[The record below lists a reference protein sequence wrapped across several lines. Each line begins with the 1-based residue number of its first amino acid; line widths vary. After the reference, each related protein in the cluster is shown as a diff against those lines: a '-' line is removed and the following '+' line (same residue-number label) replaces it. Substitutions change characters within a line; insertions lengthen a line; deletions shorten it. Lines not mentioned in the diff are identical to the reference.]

1 MIDILLINPQPV
13 VMKDLF
19 AENLMY
25 ANPPLGLGYLASAA
39 RNAGYSVDLIDVG
52 IDKLTISGI
61 IHRIIEVDAQIV
73 GISSFIANHGN
84 GLKIAHEIKK
94 QFGSQVKVMMGGP
107 QASFVYEEV
116 LKQGDVDI
124 VSIFEGEQTIV
135 ELLNC
140 IKTGGDLK
148 KIAGIAFVN
157 EEGEV
162 IKTERRLPIQDLDT
176 IDFPAWDLFKIDKYQ
191 EPGIVLTGRGCPYK
205 CIFCSAGA
213 IAGGRYRMRSVK
225 NVVDEIEMLY
235 KTYGIK
241 KIFIADDTFTAIFM
255 FGYRLHSDR
264 ANIQSAVTA
273 VILLGVNV
281 LVFYIYIK
289 LADDLQLRRM
299 TSVYEQQLDLCERH
313 QQERELSIL
322 RLRDVRHNMKNNLV
336 SILAYAE
343 NGDNEKIIRF
353 VNEIMEEGGIK
364 TSTVTNSGNIVI
376 DSLIGYWYV
385 EAKKV
390 GIDFSVNLNIPME
403 MPFRGADICLIL
415 GNLLEN
421 AVEAAQKAE
430 GKKYIRFHMKYD
442 KNNLLLFVENN
453 YKGVLIKTKDK
464 RLKSTKTDA
473 GNHGVGLSSVYR
485 IAAKYHGVV
494 TIDDDVANRFLI
506 RVVLYG
512 KQE

>member
-1 MIDILLINPQPV
+1 MIERAIILKIQKEQPNVQLFIKLILMINRIYYPQMIAITVFSSTLLLFLNVSIYYYVYIFLLMQTIFISIAWHECIHISFARFLSYEPIFVSFLPYTFGARTHFERSRKIENLDKAGILLAAPIILTIIGFISLWISIKWIHSFASIIFICAFLLINILSLLP
-13 VMKDLF
+13 
-19 AENLMY
+19 N
-25 ANPPLGLGYLASAA
+25 
-39 RNAGYSVDLIDVG
+39 
-52 IDKLTISGI
+52 
-61 IHRIIEVDAQIV
+61 
-73 GISSFIANHGN
+73 
-84 GLKIAHEIKK
+84 KK
-94 QFGSQVKVMMGGP
+94 C
-107 QASFVYEEV
+107 
-116 LKQGDVDI
+116 D
-124 VSIFEGEQTIV
+124 
-135 ELLNC
+135 
-140 IKTGGDLK
+140 
-148 KIAGIAFVN
+148 
-157 EEGEV
+157 
-162 IKTERRLPIQDLDT
+162 
-176 IDFPAWDLFKIDKYQ
+176 
-191 EPGIVLTGRGCPYK
+191 
-205 CIFCSAGA
+205 
-213 IAGGRYRMRSVK
+213 GGRAY
-225 NVVDEIEMLY
+225 EIF
-235 KTYGIK
+235 K
-241 KIFIADDTFTAIFM
+241 KMGFKAFSLCIGSIYIMNNIFM